1 MLLGEKFMAKLT
13 DVMKAML
20 TGQPCWVATSGA
32 DGKANLAIKGSAKI
46 VDDEHLAY
54 FEMVGNRTWANI
66 QKNPWVALAAADLSK
81 IKGYRFEGKAEI
93 ITSGPLYEEAIKL
106 GELMKMPTPPKA
118 AVKLKIEEIYDLGKG
133 GMKVA

>member
-1 MLLGEKFMAKLT
+1 MAKLT
-13 DVMKAML
+13 DVMKAMI
-20 TGQPCWVATSGA
+20 TGQSVWVATSGV

-66 QKNPWVALAAADLSK
+66 QKNPWVALAVADSSK
-81 IKGYRFEGKAEI
+81 IKGYRFEGKAAI

-106 GELMKMPTPPKA
+106 GEVMKMPSPPKA
-118 AVKLKIEEIYDLGKG
+118 AVKVTIEEIYDLGKG
-133 GMKVA
+133 GMKIA